1 MQVRRTPASGLHGLK
16 HLPETLNLQGSGG
29 ESPARFRPF
38 EKWGNGLFWKRQART
53 WHWMSGAICLIGM
66 MLFALT
72 GITLNHA
79 RDIEAKPRIIEHEMT
94 VSAAALAAIS
104 TEAMPRGSETIP
116 RSLQRELRRELG
128 VDIAGAEAEWTGIDV
143 YISLPRPGGDAWL
156 SLDRSTGD
164 VLYEVTSRGAVA
176 YLNDLHKGRNTGLA
190 WSWFL
195 DIFAVACIVFC
206 ATGLW
211 LLQMH
216 SARRGSTW
224 ILVGAG
230 LGLPALL
237 LMLFVHI

>member
-1 MQVRRTPASGLHGLK
+1 MPRLK
-16 HLPETLNLQGSGG
+16 QPPETVNLNGG
-29 ESPARFRPF
+29 GTGAPARFQLF
-38 EKWGNGLFWKRQART
+38 EKWGNAHFWKRQART

-79 RDIEAKPRIIEHEMT
+79 RDIEAKPVIVESDMVISAATLEAI
-94 VSAAALAAIS
+94 SAAA
-104 TEAMPRGSETIP
+104 MPEGEETIP
-116 RSLQRELRRELG
+116 RSLQREIRRELG
-128 VDIAGAEAEWTGIDV
+128 VDIAGAEAEWTDV
-143 YISLPRPGGDAWL
+143 DLYVSLPRPGGDAWL
-156 SLDRSTGD
+156 SLDRTTGE
-164 VLYEVTSRGAVA
+164 VLYEVTTRGGIA

-224 ILVGAG
+224 FLVGAG

-237 LMLFVHI
+237 LVIFVHM